1 MNITTALL
9 LFGISYTYVA
19 FKAVQQLAVV
29 NFHTKW
35 IVPVSLILA
44 FCEVTTITVLAVSK
58 NIWYFPVIGLG
69 SGLGALTT
77 MYLYKKNKERTS
89 GQLY

>member
-29 NFHTKW
+29 NFHFKW
-35 IVPVSLILA
+35 VIPTSILLA
-44 FCEVTTITVLAVSK
+44 LCEVTTITVLAIHK
-58 NIWYFPVIGLG
+58 ELLYFPFIGVGGGLG
-69 SGLGALTT
+69 CVTV
-77 MYLYKKNKERTS
+77 MYYYRKNNGKEK
-89 GQLY
+89 